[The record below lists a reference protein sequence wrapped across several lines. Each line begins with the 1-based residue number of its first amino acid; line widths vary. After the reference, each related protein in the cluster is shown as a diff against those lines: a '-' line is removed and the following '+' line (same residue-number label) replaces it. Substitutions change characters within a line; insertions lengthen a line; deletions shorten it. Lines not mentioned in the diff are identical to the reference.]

1 MFSPEFDDGLLL
13 KKAAVLAA
21 SCSPLTGGNDVVSCL
36 LFGPALLVAGGLVGG
51 TAVVAGL
58 LT

>member
-1 MFSPEFDDGLLL
+1 MFSPEFDDGMLL
-13 KKAAVLAA
+13 KKAAVLTA
-21 SCSPLTGGNDVVSCL
+21 SCSPLTAGNDVVSYL

-51 TAVVAGL
+51 TAVVTGL